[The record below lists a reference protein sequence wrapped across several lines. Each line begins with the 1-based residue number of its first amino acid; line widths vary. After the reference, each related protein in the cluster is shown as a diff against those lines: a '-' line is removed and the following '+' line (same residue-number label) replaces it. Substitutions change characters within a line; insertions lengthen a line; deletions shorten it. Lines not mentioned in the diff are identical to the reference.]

1 MNNVYCIHTAP
12 ATPPGNRPALG
23 EIPASAAKAL
33 QCFPPCASPHRVPAS
48 PRPGSAAGSRS
59 LTIQDAK
66 SKPSH
71 ISEWTV
77 GRGSSGSS
85 SLGLHPFPSPT
96 DYPRAQENPR
106 RGDFSEE
113 LKAPTGK
120 RERHKEQEDHGAENE
135 EYVPCMAL
143 VVAQHYYIK
152 NYSSKTLHIQSSGSK

>member
-1 MNNVYCIHTAP
+1 MCIAFTHHQQHPQEIAQP
-12 ATPPGNRPALG
+12 WVRFRPLLQRHC
-23 EIPASAAKAL
+23 SAFL
-33 QCFPPCASPHRVPAS
+33 RVPHLTVSQPHLA
-48 PRPGSAAGSRS
+48 PGSAAGSRS
-59 LTIQDAK
+59 LAIQDAK

-77 GRGSSGSS
+77 GKGSSGSS

-120 RERHKEQEDHGAENE
+120 RERHEEQEDHGAENE